1 MPEVSRVE
9 LTAEKFRMKL
19 DNDTLVVERRGYTG
33 RISQTL
39 FGRSSM
45 NTLEKRVSRGAIGSF
60 GLKAFSIGFSF
71 FSTLILTR
79 LLGATE
85 YGLYAYVLAWVN
97 FLCIPALIGLDQVVI
112 RQVAAGQVESEWG
125 AVRGLLRWSNRV
137 VLSLSFAIA
146 LLAGAIAWA
155 LARQNSA
162 KVSAF
167 LVALVLLPLLT
178 LTRLRQSAMQ
188 GLQHVIA
195 GQLPESLVQPTIFI
209 SLILAS
215 HELFGWALHART
227 AAGLNALATGVALLV
242 GAALL
247 HTSLPQRAR
256 LATPVYRPSE
266 WMSSA
271 LPLLLVNG
279 IGVINN
285 QVPILFLGAMKGAET
300 AGLYAI
306 AIRVAD
312 LLTFGLMSVNLALA
326 PVAAR
331 LWAQKDIPQ
340 LQQVVTK
347 TVRVVFIFT
356 VPMAAV
362 LVIFGEKILSIF
374 GPAFTRGKPAL
385 VILVIGQLANI
396 GMGSVALLLI
406 MTGHAREVAIA
417 TGVCVILN
425 ISLNLIMIPS
435 LGMVGTA
442 LAVSSSLIVW
452 NVLLA
457 LWVYRRLAIH
467 STALGRINKYGES

>member
-1 MPEVSRVE
+1 MS
-9 LTAEKFRMKL
+9 
-19 DNDTLVVERRGYTG
+19 
-33 RISQTL
+33 
-39 FGRSSM
+39 
-45 NTLEKRVSRGAIGSF
+45 TLEKRVSRGAIGSF
-60 GLKAFSIGFSF
+60 GLKAFSIGFAF

-79 LLGATE
+79 LLGAAE
-85 YGLYAYVLAWVN
+85 YGVYAYVLAWVN
-97 FLCIPALIGLDQVVI
+97 FLCIPALIGLDQVLI

-137 VLSLSFAIA
+137 VLSLSLAIA

-155 LARQNSA
+155 LARHVNSA
-162 KVSAF
+162 QLSAF
-167 LVALVLLPLLT
+167 LIALVLLPLLS
-178 LTRLRQSAMQ
+178 LTRLRQAAMQ
-188 GLQHVIA
+188 GLHHVVA
-195 GQLPESLVQPTIFI
+195 GQLPESLVQPAIFI

-215 HELFGWALHART
+215 RELFGWVLHART
-227 AAGLNALATGVALLV
+227 AAGLNALATCAALLV

-247 HTSLPQRAR
+247 HLSLPQGAQ

-271 LPLLLVNG
+271 LPILLVNG

-285 QVPILFLGAMKGAET
+285 QVPILLLGAMKGAET

-306 AIRVAD
+306 ATRVAD
-312 LLTFGLMSVNLALA
+312 LLSFGLMSVNLALA

-331 LWAQKDIPQ
+331 LWAQRDIGR

-356 VPMAAV
+356 VPVAAV
-362 LVIFGEKILSIF
+362 LIIFGEKFLSIF
-374 GPAFTRGKPAL
+374 GPAFAKGHSAL
-385 VILVIGQLANI
+385 IILVIGQTANV
-396 GMGSVALLLI
+396 GMGSVGLLLI
-406 MTGHAREVAIA
+406 MTGHEREVAIA

-442 LAVSSSLIVW
+442 LAVAGSLIVW

-457 LWVYRRLAIH
+457 RWVYRRLAIH
-467 STALGRINKYGES
+467 STALGRIDKQGES